1 MDGGKIIVIGIGNEF
16 RGDDAAGLLVV
27 RRLKKKQPEGV
38 DFQEQS
44 GEATALMETMSQAGT
59 VILVDAVQ
67 SGMAAGQIHRYDASE
82 QSMPAQFLRC
92 STHNF
97 SVHDAIEMARALGK
111 LPSLLM
117 VYGIEGSRFEPGAE
131 LSSEVQSAVME
142 AAQRIYEEL
151 QILLGMNTDA

>member
-27 RRLKKKQPEGV
+27 RRLKENPLARVE
-38 DFQEQS
+38 FLEQS

-67 SGMAAGQIHRYDASE
+67 SGAEAGQIHRYDASE
-82 QSMPAQFLRC
+82 QAMPAQFLRC

-97 SVHDAIEMARALGK
+97 SVHDAIEMARALEK
-111 LPSLLM
+111 LPSQLM

-131 LSSEVQSAVME
+131 LSPEVQSAVIA
-142 AAQRIYEEL
+142 AAQRINEEFQML
-151 QILLGMNTDA
+151 MGMNTDA

>member
-1 MDGGKIIVIGIGNEF
+1 MEGEAITVIGVGNEF

-27 RRLKKKQPEGV
+27 RRLKEEPLSGV
-38 DFQEQS
+38 KFLEQS
-44 GEATALMETMSQAGT
+44 GEATALMDAMDQTGP

-67 SGMAAGQIHRYDASE
+67 SGAKAGTIHRYDASE

-111 LPSLLM
+111 LPLRLM
-117 VYGIEGSRFEPGAE
+117 VFGVEGLQFEPGAE
-131 LSSEVQSAVME
+131 VSSPVQGAIVNAV
-142 AAQRIYEEL
+142 QQINEEL
-151 QILLGMNTDA
+151 QTLVGGSSDA

>member
-1 MDGGKIIVIGIGNEF
+1 MEGEKIIVIGIGNEF

-27 RRLKKKQPEGV
+27 RRLREKPSAGV
-38 DFQEQS
+38 EILEQS
-44 GEATALMETMSQAGT
+44 GEATTLMDTMTQAGT

-67 SGMAAGQIHRYDASE
+67 SGAKAGQIHRYEASE

-111 LPSLLM
+111 LPSRLM
-117 VYGIEGSRFEPGAE
+117 VYGIEGLHFEPGVD
-131 LSSEVQSAVME
+131 LSPAVQTAVVK
-142 AAQRIYEEL
+142 AALRINEEL
-151 QILLGMNTDA
+151 QSLMGINTDA

>member
-1 MDGGKIIVIGIGNEF
+1 MESGKIIVIGIGNEF

-27 RRLKKKQPEGV
+27 RRLQEKPPAGV
-38 DFQEQS
+38 EFWEQS
-44 GEATALMETMSQAGT
+44 GEATALMDTMNRAGT

-67 SGMAAGQIHRYDASE
+67 SGAEAGQIHRYDASE

-111 LPSLLM
+111 LPPRLM
-117 VYGIEGSRFEPGAE
+117 VYGIEGSHFEPGAE
-131 LSSEVQSAVME
+131 LSPAVQSAVVE
-142 AAQRIYEEL
+142 VTQRINEEL
-151 QILLGMNTDA
+151 QSLMGIITDA